1 MSYVIA
7 EPDVIAAAAA
17 DVAAIGSTLDVANM
31 AAALPTVALAPAA
44 ADEVSAGI
52 AQLFSEHARDYQAAA
67 RQAAAS
73 LEQFG
78 ENLVR
83 SSGLYAFVEAVSAS
97 FLHETKALVREVLIE
112 VLTEVLAVV
121 SPLGH
126 AALVPLFDV
135 IRPQLDQWVTSNPG
149 LASFFVGA
157 FLILLLLFAIALIS
171 LGVYTTWAIPAFFS
185 ANPALSG
192 LVEFIAAA

>member
-83 SSGLYAFVEAVSAS
+83 SSGLYAFVEVSAS

-112 VLTEVLAVV
+112 VLTEVFAVV
-121 SPLGH
+121 GPLGH
-126 AALVPLFDV
+126 AALVPLFDL

-149 LASFFVGA
+149 LATFFVGA

-171 LGVYTTWAIPAFFS
+171 LGVYTTWALPAFFL